1 MIAGSGLLATSFK
14 EIGTRRDVFVH
25 AAGVSNSQCRDVREF
40 ARERDAL
47 LRSIEGGR
55 DCDRFLYFS
64 TCSIDD
70 PSAVDSPYV
79 AHKAAMERL
88 VRGHPSHLILR
99 LPQLAARTP
108 NPHTLLNFLHARI
121 ARGERFAVWRN
132 AHRNIIDCD
141 DVRTLGAAA
150 IDAGLRGA
158 TINIAN
164 SVAYE
169 MVEIVATMERV
180 VRGHAVY
187 DLIDRGAPYPIDIAP
202 ISAWMANTGVS
213 FDAGYLERVLRKYYG
228 PAD

>member
-1 MIAGSGLLATSFK
+1 MISGSGLLATTFK
-14 EIGTRRDVFVH
+14 EFGTRRDVYVH
-25 AAGVSNSQCRDVREF
+25 AAGVSNSQCCDIREF

-47 LRSIEGGR
+47 LRSIDHGR

-64 TCSIDD
+64 TCSIGD
-70 PSAVDSPYV
+70 PSAQESPYV

-88 VRGHPSHLILR
+88 VQGHPSHLILR

-132 AHRNIIDCD
+132 ARRNIIDCD
-141 DVRTLGAAA
+141 DARALGVAAL
-150 IDAGLRGA
+150 DAGLRGA

-169 MVEIVATMERV
+169 MIDIVATMERV
-180 VRGHAVY
+180 VCGHAVY

-202 ISAWMANTGVS
+202 IGALLARTGVS

-228 PAD
+228 P